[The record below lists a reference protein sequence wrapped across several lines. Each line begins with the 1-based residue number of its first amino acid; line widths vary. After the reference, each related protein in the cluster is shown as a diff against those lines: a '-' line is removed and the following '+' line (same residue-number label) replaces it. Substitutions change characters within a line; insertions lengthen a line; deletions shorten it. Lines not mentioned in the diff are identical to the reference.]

1 MQILVIVH
9 LFQQSKK
16 NISELVVYKDCSVL
30 KKEMFI
36 CEATK
41 IIRISS
47 TIKNSNRFSD
57 SLIITFC
64 IILFSPAQLQRFCIL
79 YKWTHLNRGVKHL

>member
-47 TIKNSNRFSD
+47 IIKNSNRFSD
-57 SLIITFC
+57 SLIIIFC

>member
-47 TIKNSNRFSD
+47 IIK
-57 SLIITFC
+57 
-64 IILFSPAQLQRFCIL
+64 
-79 YKWTHLNRGVKHL
+79 K

>member
-30 KKEMFI
+30 KKKKCSYVKQQRLSEF
-36 CEATK
+36 
-41 IIRISS
+41 
-47 TIKNSNRFSD
+47 
-57 SLIITFC
+57 
-64 IILFSPAQLQRFCIL
+64 PA
-79 YKWTHLNRGVKHL
+79 